1 MHMCTYI
8 HTHHHH
14 HQTQQESK
22 GIASCINFLRYP
34 LLRDEPRAGSY
45 RSQRSRLGT
54 RAGSKLEGGL
64 LGNGATQ
71 RFLLFFFFFSSFVL
85 HLLCRPPSTLCWAI
99 KSGSST
105 YQTVLLRCI
114 SGCRFLLWLVSP
126 KGCFTRVWK
135 KMFFPCFLEP
145 PLRQGWKPGT

>member
-8 HTHHHH
+8 HTYHHH
-14 HQTQQESK
+14 HQTQEESK
-22 GIASCINFLRYP
+22 GIASCINFLRHP

-71 RFLLFFFFFSSFVL
+71 RFLLFFSFLFFLCLASFVSSPL
-85 HLLCRPPSTLCWAI
+85 PSLLGNKARIFHIPNSAAEMHLRLQVSALTCVSQEVFHQGLKKDVLPL
-99 KSGSST
+99 
-105 YQTVLLRCI
+105 LLRTT
-114 SGCRFLLWLVSP
+114 S
-126 KGCFTRVWK
+126 
-135 KMFFPCFLEP
+135 
-145 PLRQGWKPGT
+145 